1 MKPNFEGRTA
11 LVTGAGKG
19 LGRAYALWLAAR
31 GANVVVNNRVH
42 PDRPSSAQ
50 AVCDEI
56 RQAGG
61 KAVPDEHAV
70 ETEAGGRAMVNTALQ
85 AFGQLDILVCNAGI
99 VCNARYDEMSA
110 GDFHRVMDVNFWGS
124 MYPAIAA
131 LPLMSRAGYGR
142 IIMTVSTAGLF
153 GQASSPYYGASRSAL
168 IGFVRS
174 VARDI
179 EADKDIRINM
189 ISPAGYTDMARA
201 HIDPKFEEFMSPSKV
216 APVVG
221 WLASERCQRSGLI
234 LHAGCGRVRRI
245 KIMGAPRLEIHDDDV
260 DACWPGLDDMS
271 GAEEALSSFDAGRA
285 MNPELYPQ
293 PMA

>member
-1 MKPNFEGRTA
+1 MAGALNRFDGRTA

-19 LGRAYALWLAAR
+19 LGRAYALWLAAH

-42 PDRPSSAQ
+42 PDRPSSAH
-50 AVCDEI
+50 AVCEEI
-56 RQAGG
+56 RAAGG

-70 ETEAGGRAMVNTALQ
+70 ETEAGGLGMVDTAVR

-99 VCNARYDEMSA
+99 VSNARYDEMVVA
-110 GDFHRVMDVNFWGS
+110 DFQRVMDVNFWGS

-131 LPLMSRAGYGR
+131 LPLMAECGYGR
-142 IIMTVSTAGLF
+142 IVMTVSTAGLF
-153 GQASSPYYGASRSAL
+153 GQARSPYYGASRSAL

-174 VARDI
+174 VAHDI
-179 EADKDIRINM
+179 EPGKDIRINM

-201 HIDPKFEEFMSPSKV
+201 HIDAKFEEFMSPAKV

-221 WLASERCQRSGLI
+221 WLASERCDRSGLI

-245 KIMGAPRLEIHDDDV
+245 KIVGAPRVEIQGDDV
-260 DACWPGLDDMS
+260 DACWPALDEMS
-271 GAEEALSSFDAGRA
+271 GAQEATSSFDAGKA
-285 MNPELYPQ
+285 MNPELYQ
-293 PMA
+293 D

>member
-1 MKPNFEGRTA
+1 
-11 LVTGAGKG
+11 
-19 LGRAYALWLAAR
+19 
-31 GANVVVNNRVH
+31 VVNNRVH
-42 PDRPSSAQ
+42 PDRASSAQ
-50 AVCDEI
+50 SVSDEI
-56 RQAGG
+56 RRAGG

-70 ETEAGGRAMVNTALQ
+70 ETEAGGHGMVNTALQ
-85 AFGQLDILVCNAGI
+85 AFGRLDILVCNAGI
-99 VCNARYDEMSA
+99 VCNASYDQMSTA
-110 GDFHRVMDVNFWGS
+110 DFHRVMDVNFWGS

-131 LPLMSRAGYGR
+131 LPLMSRSGWGR

-153 GQASSPYYGASRSAL
+153 GQARSPYYGASRSAL

-174 VARDI
+174 VAKDI
-179 EADKDIRINM
+179 ETDKDIRINM

-245 KIMGAPRLEIHDDDV
+245 KIMGAPRLEINGEDV

-271 GAEEALSSFDAGRA
+271 GAEEALSSFDAGKA
-285 MNPELYPQ
+285 MNPELYLP
-293 PMA
+293 